1 MNKYESLCDLNKIEL
16 NYKEVKLKTHHREK
30 IVRFELFYMAN
41 IYQIYKVLKERK
53 YRHSSYHIFLIKIPK
68 YRIVMSESISDKIV
82 NHLISNEILLPL
94 IEPKLIET
102 NIATRKNKGIKFG
115 INYVKK
121 YINHLKLKY
130 NNFYIL
136 KCDIKKYFY
145 NVDHEILLEKLSLVI
160 KDQEILEIIT
170 NIISTTNQK
179 ENNEQIKKLV
189 EKEKERLLKLNVKSI
204 EKKIKELESIP
215 LYENGKGLPIGN
227 MTSQIFAIFYL
238 NELDHFIKEKLHIK
252 YYIRYMDDFILMHPD
267 REYLKYCLKE
277 IEKELAKVKLSL
289 NKKTHIFSIKQ
300 GLNFMG
306 FRFILKGK
314 RLIVLLNNQTRKR
327 ITKKLNSLSK
337 MKKDEHYNSVLASY
351 YGYFLNADCKAFLKS
366 HSWYENKKYKK

>member
-121 YINHLKLKY
+121 YI
-130 NNFYIL
+130 
-136 KCDIKKYFY
+136 
-145 NVDHEILLEKLSLVI
+145 
-160 KDQEILEIIT
+160 
-170 NIISTTNQK
+170 IS
-179 ENNEQIKKLV
+179 
-189 EKEKERLLKLNVKSI
+189 
-204 EKKIKELESIP
+204 P
-215 LYENGKGLPIGN
+215 
-227 MTSQIFAIFYL
+227 
-238 NELDHFIKEKLHIK
+238 
-252 YYIRYMDDFILMHPD
+252 
-267 REYLKYCLKE
+267 
-277 IEKELAKVKLSL
+277 
-289 NKKTHIFSIKQ
+289 
-300 GLNFMG
+300 
-306 FRFILKGK
+306 
-314 RLIVLLNNQTRKR
+314 
-327 ITKKLNSLSK
+327 
-337 MKKDEHYNSVLASY
+337 
-351 YGYFLNADCKAFLKS
+351 
-366 HSWYENKKYKK
+366 

>member
-179 ENNEQIKKLV
+179 ENNEQIK
-189 EKEKERLLKLNVKSI
+189 N
-204 EKKIKELESIP
+204 
-215 LYENGKGLPIGN
+215 
-227 MTSQIFAIFYL
+227 
-238 NELDHFIKEKLHIK
+238 
-252 YYIRYMDDFILMHPD
+252 
-267 REYLKYCLKE
+267 
-277 IEKELAKVKLSL
+277 
-289 NKKTHIFSIKQ
+289 
-300 GLNFMG
+300 
-306 FRFILKGK
+306 
-314 RLIVLLNNQTRKR
+314 
-327 ITKKLNSLSK
+327 
-337 MKKDEHYNSVLASY
+337 
-351 YGYFLNADCKAFLKS
+351 
-366 HSWYENKKYKK
+366 

>member
-215 LYENGKGLPIGN
+215 LYENGKGLPIGYRN
-227 MTSQIFAIFYL
+227 YNIMQTVIMKLCFLFY
-238 NELDHFIKEKLHIK
+238 N
-252 YYIRYMDDFILMHPD
+252 
-267 REYLKYCLKE
+267 
-277 IEKELAKVKLSL
+277 
-289 NKKTHIFSIKQ
+289 
-300 GLNFMG
+300 
-306 FRFILKGK
+306 
-314 RLIVLLNNQTRKR
+314 
-327 ITKKLNSLSK
+327 
-337 MKKDEHYNSVLASY
+337 
-351 YGYFLNADCKAFLKS
+351 
-366 HSWYENKKYKK
+366 

>member
-238 NELDHFIKEKLHIK
+238 NDLDHFIKEKLHIK
-252 YYIRYMDDFILMHPD
+252 HYIRYMDDFILMHSNK
-267 REYLKYCLKE
+267 EYLKYCLKE
-277 IEKELAKVKLSL
+277 IEKELEKVKLSL
-289 NKKTHIFSIKQ
+289 NQKTHIFSIKQ

-327 ITKKLNSLSK
+327 IAKKLNVLSK
-337 MKKDEHYNSVLASY
+337 KKKDEHYLSVLASY
-351 YGYFLNADCKAFLKS
+351 HGYFLNADCKAFLKR
-366 HSWYENKKYKK
+366 HNWYEKEKK

>member
-1 MNKYESLCDLNKIEL
+1 
-16 NYKEVKLKTHHREK
+16 
-30 IVRFELFYMAN
+30 
-41 IYQIYKVLKERK
+41 
-53 YRHSSYHIFLIKIPK
+53 
-68 YRIVMSESISDKIV
+68 MSESISDKIV

-215 LYENGKGLPIGN
+215 LYENGKGLPIGYRN
-227 MTSQIFAIFYL
+227 
-238 NELDHFIKEKLHIK
+238 
-252 YYIRYMDDFILMHPD
+252 
-267 REYLKYCLKE
+267 
-277 IEKELAKVKLSL
+277 
-289 NKKTHIFSIKQ
+289 
-300 GLNFMG
+300 
-306 FRFILKGK
+306 
-314 RLIVLLNNQTRKR
+314 
-327 ITKKLNSLSK
+327 
-337 MKKDEHYNSVLASY
+337 YNIM
-351 YGYFLNADCKAFLKS
+351 
-366 HSWYENKKYKK
+366 